1 MSETEK
7 LKKNYKKGNYQ
18 YGIKTQSN
26 NEINMSLFNLN
37 LEGSRIILIKED
49 TSFSKCITGKIN
61 CGDIYPASIMRLSD
75 NQGSLASKRE
85 G

>member
-1 MSETEK
+1 
-7 LKKNYKKGNYQ
+7 
-18 YGIKTQSN
+18 
-26 NEINMSLFNLN
+26 MSLFNLN
-37 LEGSRIILIKED
+37 LKGSRIILIKED
-49 TSFSKCITGKIN
+49 NFFSKYITGKIN

>member
-1 MSETEK
+1 
-7 LKKNYKKGNYQ
+7 
-18 YGIKTQSN
+18 
-26 NEINMSLFNLN
+26 MSLFNLN